1 MTRLSF
7 TIPLRESFG
16 FPFLYAQIAVV
27 TAYFKQNISVRK
39 EVNCPSE
46 TLAALIGLV
55 MLQQELLVLFMLLYH
70 YCNSEVFKDKVEQ
83 HVLFILF
90 RCCVYFSSAF

>member
-16 FPFLYAQIAVV
+16 FPFLYAQIAMV

-39 EVNCPSE
+39 EVNC
-46 TLAALIGLV
+46 
-55 MLQQELLVLFMLLYH
+55 
-70 YCNSEVFKDKVEQ
+70 
-83 HVLFILF
+83 
-90 RCCVYFSSAF
+90 SSKT